1 MISINCKTLA
11 CASSANLKAHLLY
24 SNRTSD
30 VDNVWVGKEKTPLE
44 EITKDEIKVYY
55 EKGEFPEGSMGPK
68 VEAGIQFLERGG
80 EMAIITSTE
89 KISLALQGEA
99 GTIIT
104 N

>member
-1 MISINCKTLA
+1 MKIDAIDFLDISK
-11 CASSANLKAHLLY
+11 HL
-24 SNRTSD
+24 T
-30 VDNVWVGKEKTPLE
+30 EE
-44 EITKDEIKVYY
+44 EIMVQKTTRDFSVNEIKPIIEECY